1 MERNFVYLNQGGGK
15 FQGGLLL
22 GAALNDEG
30 QAVSSMG
37 CDVRD
42 YDNDGWP
49 DIFYNDLAGQT
60 FGLFHNEAG
69 QGFRYV
75 SQQTGVER
83 ISRRFSGWGAAFADF
98 DNDGW
103 KDIYSANGHVDDVG
117 MNTAQR
123 DTIFRNTGGRTF
135 VDVSLAMGKDFIRTG
150 YQRGAAVGDL
160 NNDGFPDLVVS
171 SLGQRPRI
179 LINSGVPGNH
189 WITIALTGVHSNRD
203 AIGATVKVTT
213 RSGRA

>member
-1 MERNFVYLNQGGGK
+1 M
-15 FQGGLLL
+15 
-22 GAALNDEG
+22 
-30 QAVSSMG
+30 
-37 CDVRD
+37 
-42 YDNDGWP
+42 
-49 DIFYNDLAGQT
+49 
-60 FGLFHNEAG
+60 
-69 QGFRYV
+69 
-75 SQQTGVER
+75 ER
-83 ISRRFSGWGAAFADF
+83 ISRRFSGWGASFADF

-189 WITIALTGVHSNRD
+189 WITIALTGVRSNRD

-213 RSGRA
+213 RSGRALYNHVSPSVGFLSSSDKRLIFGLGGEAAVREIRIVWPSGRTTVRKNPAVDRILQITEPD